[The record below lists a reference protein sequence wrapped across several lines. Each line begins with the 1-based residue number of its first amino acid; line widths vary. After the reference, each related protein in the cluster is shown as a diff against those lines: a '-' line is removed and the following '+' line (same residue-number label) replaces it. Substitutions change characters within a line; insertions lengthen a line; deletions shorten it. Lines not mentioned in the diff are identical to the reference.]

1 MKIFIIEDDAAI
13 RRELACLLEKYGYE
27 VVWSDDFQNI
37 VDHVLAAQPDLVLL
51 DVNLP
56 YQDGFVVCRRLRQA
70 TTAPEQGYEGGPLS
84 IIMLTSRDSDFD
96 ELLGLETGADD
107 YVSKPYNAQVLLA
120 RMQKLLA
127 RRHSSVVPQRLHYG
141 GLTLDLMTATAR
153 HDGQEIALTKN
164 EFIILHLLMQNG
176 GSIIPRDAIIEALW
190 QNESFIDD
198 NTLNVNIVRLR
209 KKLAEIGLND
219 YLRTRRGMGYMAID
233 KDGADGA

>member
-84 IIMLTSRDSDFD
+84 IIMLTSRD
-96 ELLGLETGADD
+96 
-107 YVSKPYNAQVLLA
+107 SKPYNAQVLLA